1 MSQKNIRGDLQ
12 PHSMQVAL
20 PLPSSRVS
28 IENLPQFLGMYVAN
42 LVCWLLGI
50 CVVARLEPIP
60 PAAATAYFLADLSI
74 SSVLRSGWVTSRC
87 AIQAE
92 VFGRCSA

>member
-28 IENLPQFLGMYVAN
+28 IENLPQFFGH
-42 LVCWLLGI
+42 VC
-50 CVVARLEPIP
+50 R
-60 PAAATAYFLADLSI
+60 
-74 SSVLRSGWVTSRC
+74 
-87 AIQAE
+87 
-92 VFGRCSA
+92 